1 MRKPFI
7 GQPLPRFEDRR
18 LLTGQGRFT
27 DDIRLEGAVF
37 AVFVRSPHPSARI
50 VAVKTG
56 AAAGMAGVLDVITA
70 QVYRA
75 EGGQPIRHLADPLD
89 AIDVDRRAFGG
100 WPGAVSHDI
109 PHWPL
114 AEDRVRYVGEPV
126 VMVVAETAALAAEAA
141 EAVEVDY
148 DDLPGVTDARAALAE
163 GAPVVDPLIP
173 GNLAVWAELG
183 NRAGVEAALARAAH
197 VVQGV
202 FPNQRIANAQ
212 MEPRAVVVD
221 YDFESDTYLMIAGS
235 QGAMRQR
242 DTLARALG
250 VARDRVQVVVPD
262 VGGGFGPRTNLQSEQ
277 PVMAIAA
284 RRLHRPVRWTSTR
297 SESFLTDLQARDLCV
312 EARMGLDAAGRI
324 LAYDAR
330 ITGNVGA
337 YTVSFV
343 PMANCSRI
351 LTTAYHVPVAA
362 ALIRGAMTH
371 TVPTAPFRGAGRPEA
386 HFAIERLLDMA
397 ARQIGLDGAEIRRR
411 NLIAAGQLPYRTPS
425 GLTYDSGDFAGN
437 LEQVLQAADWTGF
450 PARRAEAAARG
461 RLAGIGVANYVESPV
476 GALAEAID
484 LTVGPDGIAMRAGT
498 QSTGQGH
505 ETSFVQV
512 LADLLGV
519 EPGQV
524 RLMTGDTRLIDEGGG
539 SHSDRSMRLVGELM
553 VEASEALIGQAKA
566 VLADRLGWV
575 APEILFQDKRF
586 QTVGDNRS
594 FGLLEVAGMAGEL
607 VARARIAR
615 RVPAHP
621 TGAAV
626 CEVEVDPETGQV
638 QVTRYTTVDDVG
650 QPINPLIVD
659 GQTHGG
665 ILQGLGQA
673 LLEQV
678 ATDPDSGQVLTG
690 SFMDYGVLRAD
701 RVPFYDVALV
711 EDPTGS
717 NALRVKGGGEGG
729 ITPALAT
736 TINAVLDA
744 LAPLGVTDIEM
755 PASPGRV
762 WQAIR
767 QSGGLT
773 G

>member
-7 GQPLPRFEDRR
+7 GRPLPRIEDRR
-18 LLTGQGRFT
+18 LLTGRGRYT
-27 DDIRLEGAVF
+27 DDIRLAGEVF
-37 AVFVRSPHPSARI
+37 AVFVRSPYPSARI
-50 VAVKTG
+50 VAIDTG
-56 AAAGMAGVLDVITA
+56 AAAGMPGVLDVITA
-70 QVYRA
+70 QVYRT
-75 EGGQPIRHLADPLD
+75 EGGQAIRHLADPLD
-89 AIDVDRRAFGG
+89 AIDVTRRAFAGG
-100 WPGAVSHDI
+100 VSRDI
-109 PHWPL
+109 AQWPL

-126 VMVVAETAALAAEAA
+126 VMVVAETQAQAEAAA
-141 EAVEVDY
+141 EAVEIDY
-148 DDLPGVTDARAALAE
+148 QDLPCVTEARAALE
-163 GAPVVDPLIP
+163 PDAPEVEPLIP
-173 GNLAVWAELG
+173 GNLAVSAEFG
-183 NRAGVEAALARAAH
+183 DRPATEAAMARAVH
-197 VVQGV
+197 VVEEV
-202 FPNQRIANAQ
+202 FPNQRMANAQ
-212 MEPRAVVVD
+212 MEPRAVVVE
-221 YDFESDTYLMIAGS
+221 YIAESDSYRMIAGS
-235 QGAMRQR
+235 QGAVRQR
-242 DTLARALG
+242 DTLAWALG
-250 VARDRVQVVVPD
+250 VPRDRVQVVVPD

-277 PVMAIAA
+277 PLLAIAA
-284 RRLHRPVRWTSTR
+284 RRLGRPVRWTSTR

-312 EARMGLDAAGRI
+312 AARMGLDADGRI
-324 LAYDAR
+324 LAYDAQL
-330 ITGNVGA
+330 TGNVGA

-343 PMANCSRI
+343 PMANCGRI

-362 ALIRGAMTH
+362 VLIRGAMTH

-397 ARQIGLDGAEIRRR
+397 ARQIGLDRAEIRRR
-411 NLIAAGQLPYRTPS
+411 NLIAAEQLPYHTPT

-437 LEQVLQAADWTGF
+437 MERVLQAADWQGF
-450 PARRAEAAARG
+450 PARRGDAAARG
-461 RLAGIGVANYVESPV
+461 MLAGIGLANYVESPV
-476 GALAEAID
+476 GALAEAIEV
-484 LTVGPDGIAMRAGT
+484 TVRPGGIEVRAGT

-505 ETSFVQV
+505 ETSYAQV

-519 EPGQV
+519 DPGQV
-524 RLMTGDTRLIDEGGG
+524 RLVTGDTRLIEEGGG

-553 VEASEALIGQAKA
+553 VEASGTLVGQAKA
-566 VLADRLGWV
+566 VLADRLGWP
-575 APEILFQDKRF
+575 AEEISFQDSRF

-594 FGLLEVAGMAGEL
+594 FGLLEVAGMAGEM
-607 VARARIAR
+607 VAKTRIAR

-621 TGAAV
+621 TGAAI

-638 QVTRYTTVDDVG
+638 NVTRYTTVDDVG

-701 RVPFYDVALV
+701 RVPSYDVALV

-717 NALRVKGGGEGG
+717 NALRVKGGGESG

-744 LAPLGVTDIEM
+744 LAPLGVTDIVM
-755 PASPGRV
+755 PATPVRV
-762 WQAIR
+762 WEAIR
-767 QSGGLT
+767 RST